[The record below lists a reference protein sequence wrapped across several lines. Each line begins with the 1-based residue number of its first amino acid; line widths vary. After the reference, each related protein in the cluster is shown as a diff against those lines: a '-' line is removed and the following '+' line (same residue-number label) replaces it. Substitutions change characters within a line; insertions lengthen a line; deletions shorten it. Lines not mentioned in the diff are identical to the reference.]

1 MSLTAADIMT
11 KSVLTAKP
19 DDTVAT
25 VARLLSERDI
35 SAVPVCDADGAAVGM
50 ASENDPLRPV
60 GAESTARRSRWL
72 TLLAEGTDLAREFVE
87 YIGIG
92 NKRIGD
98 MMVKPVITATADTPV
113 PQLADMLIRHHIK
126 RLPIVRDGR
135 LVGIVSRA
143 NLISTFVRTPDAV
156 VEPP

>member
-19 DDTVAT
+19 DDTVAA
-25 VARLLSERDI
+25 VARLLSEHDI
-35 SAVPVCDADGAAVGM
+35 SAVPVCDSRGAVIGM
-50 ASENDPLRPV
+50 VSEGDLLTPV

-72 TLLAEGTDLAREFVE
+72 TILAEGTDLASDFVH

-92 NKRIGD
+92 NRRIGD
-98 MMVKPVITATADTPV
+98 LMVKPVITATADTPV
-113 PQLADMLIRHHIK
+113 PQLADMLVRHHIK
-126 RLPIVRDGR
+126 RLPIVQDGR

-143 NLISTFVRTPDAV
+143 NLIRAFARNPDAV

>member
-11 KSVLTAKP
+11 KPVLTAKP

-25 VARLLSERDI
+25 VARLLSEHDI
-35 SAVPVCDADGAAVGM
+35 SAVPVCDAHGAVVGIV
-50 ASENDPLRPV
+50 SESDLLSPV
-60 GAESTARRSRWL
+60 GTESTARRSRWL
-72 TLLAEGTDLAREFVE
+72 TLLAEGTDLAPAFVE

-98 MMVKPVITATADTPV
+98 LMVKPVIIATADTSV
-113 PQLADMLIRHHIK
+113 PHLADMLVRHHIK
-126 RLPIVRDGR
+126 RLPIVQDGR
-135 LVGIVSRA
+135 LLGIVSRA
-143 NLISTFVRTPDAV
+143 NLIRAFARDPDVV